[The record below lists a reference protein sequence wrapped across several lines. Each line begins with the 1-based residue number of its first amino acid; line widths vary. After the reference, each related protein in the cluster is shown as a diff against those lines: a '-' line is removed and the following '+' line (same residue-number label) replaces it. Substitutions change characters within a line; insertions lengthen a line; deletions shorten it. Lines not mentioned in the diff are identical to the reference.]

1 MVKYSYTKMK
11 ILSLTLAS
19 IKYSGDSVGD
29 DIRAEIDVFG
39 KFLRVDKIIKAGATK
54 EINQEIGKFETD
66 QKLFKSGIRIAII
79 EKDLLFNDVGNIDSD
94 IEIDTKI
101 TKSQQFI
108 YKVEIKETRSVLG
121 KFWGKKIANF
131 EVTLEAQVVDAV
143 LYIPNEDDGKGWLK
157 VKLADNKSIESL
169 PAYLKVKPEH
179 INNGREYFTILEGA
193 HYGKSASAVLKKD
206 GSSNLI
212 SGIQHE
218 PMALASYSIS
228 KKTFTLN
235 SKIYETVD
243 YKNAP
248 WKKGLYDIEIPDYP
262 HSGGARYEKKAPR
275 AKTWFRIGHNGE
287 RYLHTGGQS
296 LGCIT
301 IIEITRWAEIYNALI
316 KARKSDSVSVGILE
330 VID

>member
-1 MVKYSYTKMK
+1 MK
-11 ILSLTLAS
+11 ILTLTLAS

-29 DIRAEIDVFG
+29 DIRIEVDVFG
-39 KFLRVDKIIKAGATK
+39 KFLRIDKIIKVGVTK
-54 EINQEIGKFETD
+54 EINQEIGKIETD
-66 QKLFKSGIRIAII
+66 QKLFKSGIRITII
-79 EKDLLFNDVGNIDSD
+79 EKDLLFNDIDSIDSD

-108 YKVEIKETRSVLG
+108 YKVQIRETRSVLG

-131 EVTLEAQVVDAV
+131 EVTLEARVADAAQ
-143 LYIPNEDDGKGWLK
+143 YIPNEDGGKGWLK

-169 PAYLKVKPEH
+169 PAYLKVKPER
-179 INNGREYFTILEGA
+179 INNGREYFTILEGV
-193 HYGKSASAVLKKD
+193 YIGKSASAILKKD
-206 GSSNLI
+206 RSSNLI

-218 PMALASYSIS
+218 PMALVSYSIS
-228 KKTFTLN
+228 KKKLTLN
-235 SKIYETVD
+235 GKTYETVD
-243 YKNAP
+243 YENSP

-262 HSGGARYEKKAPR
+262 HLGGTRYEKQAPR

-287 RYLHTGGQS
+287 KYLHTGGQS

-316 KARKSDSVSVGILE
+316 KARKSDSVSIGVLE

>member
-1 MVKYSYTKMK
+1 MK

-39 KFLRVDKIIKAGATK
+39 KFLRIDKIIKVSATK

-66 QKLFKSGIRIAII
+66 QKLFKSGIRITII
-79 EKDLLFNDVGNIDSD
+79 EKDLLFNDVGSIDSD

-108 YKVEIKETRSVLG
+108 YKVEIKEIRSVLG
-121 KFWGKKIANF
+121 KFWGNKIANF
-131 EVTLEAQVVDAV
+131 EVTLEAQVADAV
-143 LYIPNEDDGKGWLK
+143 QYIPNEDGGKGWLK

-169 PAYLKVKPEH
+169 PAYLKVKPERVD
-179 INNGREYFTILEGA
+179 N
-193 HYGKSASAVLKKD
+193 D
-206 GSSNLI
+206 
-212 SGIQHE
+212 
-218 PMALASYSIS
+218 
-228 KKTFTLN
+228 

-243 YKNAP
+243 YKNSP
-248 WKKGLYDIEIPDYP
+248 WEKGLYDIEIPDYP
-262 HSGGARYEKKAPR
+262 HLVGARYEKQAPR

-287 RYLHTGGQS
+287 KYLHTGGRS

-301 IIEITRWAEIYNALI
+301 VTENTRWAEIYNALI
-316 KARKSDSVSVGILE
+316 KARKGDSVSVGILE